1 MAPVEISG
9 VNVPLFTGP
18 LVLGYMWG
26 YGLYG
31 ALVIQLYIYH
41 TLFSSDNLRLKILV
55 WSLFIL
61 ETAFMFVS
69 TVTAWNTFGLGWG
82 DTNTLFFLGSSFGA
96 LPVLSGIISFMTQNF
111 YLWRIWKMNMR
122 NLFVI
127 IGIET
132 VSLAQCIFAIY
143 YGITLALH
151 EGSVD
156 EMVALSA
163 FRIAWLIG
171 CAVCDILIT
180 ATMVLTLHK
189 QKDDTQP
196 FSSMVLNRSIRYA
209 VETGVV
215 TTIMAITEFV
225 LYVAAKHDTFHLTI
239 FLMLSKVYVG
249 SLVAMLNTRP
259 PRTNDAGK
267 AKFYAPSPPRFSP
280 GSWDGP
286 ADSMRRG
293 EPSGKRTGDTIAL
306 TNMKYPALRNGSR
319 V

>member
-9 VNVPLFTGP
+9 VNVPLFMGP
-18 LVLGYMWG
+18 LVLGYLWG

-31 ALVIQLYIYH
+31 ALVVQMYIYY
-41 TLFSSDNLRLKILV
+41 TLSPSDMLRLKLLV
-55 WSLFIL
+55 WTLFIFESTFTL
-61 ETAFMFVS
+61 VS
-69 TVTAWNTFGLGWG
+69 TVTAWNTFGMGWG
-82 DTNTLFFLGSSFGA
+82 DTHTLFFLGSGFGA

-127 IGIET
+127 VGIET
-132 VSLAQCIFAIY
+132 VSLAQCIFAMY

-151 EGSVD
+151 GGSVD

-171 CAVCDILIT
+171 CAVCDVLIT
-180 ATMVLTLHK
+180 VTTVLTLHK

-196 FSSMVLNRSIRYA
+196 FSSRVLNRSIRYA

-215 TTIMAITEFV
+215 TSIMAITEFV
-225 LYVAAKHDTFHLTI
+225 LYVAAKHNTFHLTI

-259 PRTNDAGK
+259 SRTNDAGK
-267 AKFYAPSPPRFSP
+267 ARFYAPSPPRFSP
-280 GSWDGP
+280 GSWNDP
-286 ADSMRRG
+286 ADSTRRG
-293 EPSGKRTGDTIAL
+293 EPSGKRTGDAIAL
-306 TNMKYPALRNGSR
+306 TNMKYPGPRNGSR

>member
-18 LVLGYMWG
+18 LVLGYMLG

-31 ALVIQLYIYH
+31 ALVIQMFIYH
-41 TLFSSDNLRLKILV
+41 TLFSSDIPRLKILV
-55 WSLFIL
+55 WSLFTL
-61 ETAFMFVS
+61 ETAFVLVS

-96 LPVLSGIISFMTQNF
+96 LPVLSGISESLLFISFMTQNF

-122 NLFVI
+122 NLFII

-132 VSLAQCIFAIY
+132 VSLAQCIFTIY

-171 CAVCDILIT
+171 CAVCDVLIT

-215 TTIMAITEFV
+215 TTIMAITEFI

-280 GSWDGP
+280 GSWDDP

-293 EPSGKRTGDTIAL
+293 EPSSKRTGDTIAL
-306 TNMKYPALRNGSR
+306 TCRT
-319 V
+319 

>member
-1 MAPVEISG
+1 MASVEISG
-9 VNVPLFTGP
+9 VDVSLFTGP

-31 ALVIQLYIYH
+31 ALVIQMYLYL
-41 TLFSSDNLRLKILV
+41 TLSSDNLRLKLLV
-55 WSLFIL
+55 WTLFIL
-61 ETAFMFVS
+61 ETTFTTVS
-69 TVTAWNTFGLGWG
+69 TVLAWNTFALGWG
-82 DTNTLFFLGSSFGA
+82 DTKTLLFLGSGFGA

-122 NLFVI
+122 NFFVI
-127 IGIET
+127 AGIET
-132 VSLAQCIFAIY
+132 LSLAQCIFAIY

-151 EGSVD
+151 GGSVD

-171 CAVCDILIT
+171 CAICDVLIT
-180 ATMVLTLHK
+180 ATMVSTLHK
-189 QKDDTQP
+189 RIDDAQH
-196 FSSMVLNRSIRYA
+196 FSSMVLNRSIKYA

-215 TTIMAITEFV
+215 TTIMAIAELL
-225 LYVAAKHDTFHLTI
+225 LYVAAKHETFHLTI

-249 SLVAMLNTRP
+249 SLVATLNTRP
-259 PRTNDAGK
+259 PRTNDTGK

-280 GSWDGP
+280 GSWNNL
-286 ADSMRRG
+286 ADSTRRG
-293 EPSGKRTGDTIAL
+293 EPSGKGTGDPIAL
-306 TNMKYPALRNGSR
+306 TNMKYPGPRNGSR

>member
-9 VNVPLFTGP
+9 LNIPLFAGP

-31 ALVIQLYIYH
+31 ALVIQMLIYS
-41 TLFSSDNLRLKILV
+41 TLFSSDNLRLKLLV
-55 WSLFIL
+55 WALFVL
-61 ETAFMFVS
+61 ETAFIFVS
-69 TVTAWNTFGLGWG
+69 TAIAWNTFGLGWG
-82 DTNTLFFLGSSFGA
+82 DTNTLFFLGSGFGA

-127 IGIET
+127 VGIET

-143 YGITLALH
+143 YGITLSLH

-171 CAVCDILIT
+171 CAVCDVLIT

-189 QKDDTQP
+189 QKDDAQP

-215 TTIMAITEFV
+215 TTIMAFTEFV
-225 LYVAAKHDTFHLTI
+225 LYVAAKHNTFHLTI

-249 SLVAMLNTRP
+249 SLVATLNTRP
-259 PRTNDAGK
+259 SRTNDAGK
-267 AKFYAPSPPRFSP
+267 ARFYAPSPPRFSP
-280 GSWDGP
+280 GSWNDP
-286 ADSMRRG
+286 ADSTRRG
-293 EPSGKRTGDTIAL
+293 EPSDKRMGDPIAL
-306 TNMKYPALRNGSR
+306 TNMKYPEPRNGSR

>member
-1 MAPVEISG
+1 MAPVDISG
-9 VNVPLFTGP
+9 VNIQLFTGP

-31 ALVIQLYIYH
+31 ALVIQMYIYH
-41 TLFSSDNLRLKILV
+41 TLFSSDNLRLKVLV
-55 WSLFIL
+55 WSLFTL
-61 ETAFMFVS
+61 ETTFVLVS

-82 DTNTLFFLGSSFGA
+82 DANTLFFLGSSFGA
-96 LPVLSGIISFMTQNF
+96 LPVLSGIISFTTQNF

-122 NLFVI
+122 NLFII
-127 IGIET
+127 IGIEA

-171 CAVCDILIT
+171 CAVCDVLIT

-189 QKDDTQP
+189 QKDNTQP
-196 FSSMVLNRSIRYA
+196 FSSVVLNRSIRYA

-215 TTIMAITEFV
+215 TTIMAITEFI

-267 AKFYAPSPPRFSP
+267 AKFCAPSPPRFSP
-280 GSWDGP
+280 VSWSDL
-286 ADSMRRG
+286 ADSRRRG

-306 TNMKYPALRNGSR
+306 TNMKYPPRNRSR